1 MSSRGSPSLRR
12 RYAARR
18 TIQMNCSSAERF
30 PDFADLLAVRCRPL
44 SIFRGRVALFEFR
57 GGPFWYIKF
66 PIKPSSFRVRLMR
79 ADEVFFF
86 QIMIVSLLCA
96 VLTIKLSIDHPEWS
110 PDGLTELRALPHQM
124 DEKSNAL
131 ATP

>member
-1 MSSRGSPSLRR
+1 M
-12 RYAARR
+12 
-18 TIQMNCSSAERF
+18 
-30 PDFADLLAVRCRPL
+30 
-44 SIFRGRVALFEFR
+44 ALFEFR

>member
-18 TIQMNCSSAERF
+18 TIQMNCSSVERF
-30 PDFADLLAVRCRPL
+30 PDFADLPAVRCRQL
-44 SIFRGRVALFEFR
+44 SIFRGPVAPFEFR
-57 GGPFWYIKF
+57 GGSFWYIKF

-110 PDGLTELRALPHQM
+110 PDGLTELQALPHQM